1 MLLHFLCRGLAVNKK
16 ETLGSKGGR
25 KTDRERRSATHSYL
39 TISLTH
45 TNCSLTHSVSV
56 TTLLSLSHRFT
67 VIHSLLP
74 SPSSKGQNLS
84 FLSRRPSK
92 PHDIHQRRLAAA
104 SFSVWSLSAAAC
116 VRLRHLQPLH
126 RCSWPSASRH
136 TSSFSVSAHPWLQ
149 WSLSFCWRH
158 EDEGVV
164 ILRVMKNWE
173 YMIYI
178 IWRIGQKKNIMVQ
191 IYTYT
196 MPMFPL
202 IC

>member
-1 MLLHFLCRGLAVNKK
+1 
-16 ETLGSKGGR
+16 
-25 KTDRERRSATHSYL
+25 
-39 TISLTH
+39 
-45 TNCSLTHSVSV
+45 
-56 TTLLSLSHRFT
+56 
-67 VIHSLLP
+67 
-74 SPSSKGQNLS
+74 
-84 FLSRRPSK
+84 
-92 PHDIHQRRLAAA
+92 
-104 SFSVWSLSAAAC
+104 
-116 VRLRHLQPLH
+116 
-126 RCSWPSASRH
+126 
-136 TSSFSVSAHPWLQ
+136 
-149 WSLSFCWRH
+149 FCWRH